1 MLHLSP
7 ERLAAL
13 ADDEPTG
20 AEASHLASCARCA
33 SERAAYRR
41 LLVLAQHERTSGA
54 ESLTSWNVLAAELR
68 SEGLIGEPASP
79 MSLSTPSRGPPAVQ
93 RPVRVASPGW
103 RRAAAVALIAGA
115 SFALGR
121 FSSGAPAALDNN
133 YTTVPLE
140 SGSTGSGNG
149 ASLVSYSST
158 TDAVNAFL
166 RAQRDM
172 QDAAAFLA
180 EQEQAGAPGFDAD
193 MYRARLAALDGMVTV
208 SRAALYEAP
217 ADPVINQYYLATLGA
232 REATMRQIGRAL
244 PAGTQVTPY

>member
-20 AEASHLASCARCA
+20 AEATHLAACARCA
-33 SERAAYRR
+33 GERAAYRR
-41 LLVLAQHERTSGA
+41 LLVLAHDERTSGA
-54 ESLTSWNVLAAELR
+54 DSLTSWNVLAAELR
-68 SEGLIGEPASP
+68 TEGLIGEPASP
-79 MSLSTPSRGPPAVQ
+79 MSLSTPARGTAAVR
-93 RPVRVASPGW
+93 RPRRGLAPGW
-103 RRAAAVALIAGA
+103 RNAAAAVLIAGA
-115 SFALGR
+115 SFAIGR
-121 FSSGAPAALDNN
+121 YSTAAQASSDAASRMAVQPSATDD
-133 YTTVPLE
+133 
-140 SGSTGSGNG
+140 GSGT
-149 ASLVSYSST
+149 SLVTYSST
-158 TDAVNAFL
+158 TDAVTAFL
-166 RAQRDM
+166 RAQREM

-180 EQEQAGAPGFDAD
+180 EQEQARTPNFDAD